1 MAENTIKLEVVTP
14 DRKVVSEEVEMVV
27 APAAEGYLG
36 ILANHAPLITSL
48 QIGVLKYTAGGQEQ
62 KLAISGGFLE
72 VKDNRAV
79 VLAEAAERPKEIDVQ
94 RALAAKER
102 AERRLAERS
111 ADIDMV
117 RAEVALKRAL
127 NRLKVAGKIE

>member
-48 QIGVLKYTAGGQEQ
+48 QIGTLKYTAGGQEQ

-79 VLAEAAERPKEIDVQ
+79 VLAEAAERPEEIDVQ

-102 AERRLAERS
+102 AERRLAERN
-111 ADIDMV
+111 ADIDLV

-127 NRLKVAGKIE
+127 NRLKVAGKID

>member
-48 QIGVLKYTAGGQEQ
+48 QIGILKYTAGGQEQ

-79 VLAEAAERPKEIDVQ
+79 VLAEAAERPEEIDVQ

-127 NRLKVAGKIE
+127 NRLKVAGKID

>member
-79 VLAEAAERPKEIDVQ
+79 VLAEAAERPEEIDVQ

>member
-48 QIGVLKYTAGGQEQ
+48 QIGMLKYTAGGQEQ

-79 VLAEAAERPKEIDVQ
+79 VLAEAAERPEEIDVQ

-102 AERRLAERS
+102 AERRLSERN
-111 ADIDMV
+111 ADIDLV

-127 NRLKVAGKIE
+127 NRLKVAGKMD